1 MEYDPIPVSGYKPQ
15 SQETV
20 DLVNFNKEEE
30 ERTLRRLDELS
41 HQEVDLRWLAIGRTH
56 LELAY
61 MAINRSIFK
70 PDRVSLP
77 IDEKPLNEEEIP
89 F

>member
-1 MEYDPIPVSGYKPQ
+1 MPDDHQPLPVSGYKPQ

-20 DLVNFNKEEE
+20 DLVNSNKREEE
-30 ERTLRRLDELS
+30 LALRNLDHLATLDF
-41 HQEVDLRWLAIGRTH
+41 VDKRWLAIGRTH
-56 LELAY
+56 LEQAY

-70 PDRVSLP
+70 PNRIS
-77 IDEKPLNEEEIP
+77 